1 MAHGVPLRPDADAL
15 PAGLLAVLTAAVAEL
30 TRRLAIPV
38 PGAGAAVDDLVAALQ
53 DVFGAGQ
60 PAVPRLVIDA
70 ATAAAAVPGLAA
82 GDRFLAVAPDLAAD
96 WLDDSA
102 AVRTNTGLL
111 VNALQ
116 GCDALS
122 AGAGLAGG
130 WRILDPP
137 AGTSGNKS
145 GTLPGW
151 TATLAA
157 ADLAG
162 IAPAETLVVHAAGPF
177 SPVAGSTLAGLL
189 VDTWVEVVP
198 QAEAATSVAYQ
209 ADAPTARAPQAILL
223 GLAPDIAK
231 GWNADLVAD
240 LALEA
245 LSLARLRTVDAE
257 TAAWLGRMLPAVVLP
272 DGDAADV
279 IGAPGPAAAAGEP
292 CPAGRG
298 PGEQQ
303 GAWLMGSIVNHRLEA
318 STRGTDLLPG
328 LQAHIHDPLWLL
340 ARQWQLGELDGSDGG
355 TPVSAALVT
364 GVALLTRWQPD
375 GGQPAPYPRTVPLE
389 ALAESDG
396 GPMPWRDTVG
406 AGLRLARALRR
417 AGINPAR
424 LIAAHPLAAPDPAVD
439 PDVSPD
445 AHATSS
451 VTPGEVAAVG
461 AVSAGRV
468 PDPAAVAAA
477 FDANRAALVSATGGA
492 AAAVTTVLTAWRAW
506 WDTRQ
511 PRPSGA
517 WRPAELSYSFIAATD
532 DPAAPLYSAQ
542 RFGGGM
548 LDWAAFDVT
557 APDEHSRTA
566 TATAPPASPASPTAP
581 GASAPASGSAPT
593 AAAGTGTAS
602 APAGVITRSIPVPV
616 AFHGSAAGRYWQL
629 EDASTDLGAIDTFP
643 TELGKLLV
651 AEFTACFAGD
661 WYRVPVRV
669 PYGSAVKIRALVTTD
684 TFGSSVLVP
693 SAGAAARPA
702 AVADVRTQPGH

>member
-1 MAHGVPLRPDADAL
+1 
-15 PAGLLAVLTAAVAEL
+15 
-30 TRRLAIPV
+30 
-38 PGAGAAVDDLVAALQ
+38 
-53 DVFGAGQ
+53 
-60 PAVPRLVIDA
+60 
-70 ATAAAAVPGLAA
+70 
-82 GDRFLAVAPDLAAD
+82 
-96 WLDDSA
+96 
-102 AVRTNTGLL
+102 
-111 VNALQ
+111 
-116 GCDALS
+116 
-122 AGAGLAGG
+122 
-130 WRILDPP
+130 
-137 AGTSGNKS
+137 
-145 GTLPGW
+145 
-151 TATLAA
+151 
-157 ADLAG
+157 
-162 IAPAETLVVHAAGPF
+162 
-177 SPVAGSTLAGLL
+177 
-189 VDTWVEVVP
+189 
-198 QAEAATSVAYQ
+198 
-209 ADAPTARAPQAILL
+209 
-223 GLAPDIAK
+223 
-231 GWNADLVAD
+231 
-240 LALEA
+240 
-245 LSLARLRTVDAE
+245 
-257 TAAWLGRMLPAVVLP
+257 
-272 DGDAADV
+272 
-279 IGAPGPAAAAGEP
+279 
-292 CPAGRG
+292 
-298 PGEQQ
+298 
-303 GAWLMGSIVNHRLEA
+303 MGSIVNHRLEA

-328 LQAHIHDPLWLL
+328 LQARIHDPLWLL

-517 WRPAELSYSFIAATD
+517 WRPTELSYSFIAATD

-557 APDEHSRTA
+557 APDGHSLTA
-566 TATAPPASPASPTAP
+566 TATAPPVSSASPTAP
-581 GASAPASGSAPT
+581 GTSAPASGSAPT

-661 WYRVPVRV
+661 WYRLPVRV

-693 SAGAAARPA
+693 SAGAAAGPRPWRMFEHSLATGVDRQPGPA
-702 AVADVRTQPGH
+702 ADGTRLLIPPVLAGSVDSNPWRRSRSPATRPPISSGALRTSSPTPSAAPYDGARTSSPKAASRNPTPATAWTAPGYGGWRQPSRRTGSPCCRPEAGPTTATTSSCRAPCCDIPAPPTAP